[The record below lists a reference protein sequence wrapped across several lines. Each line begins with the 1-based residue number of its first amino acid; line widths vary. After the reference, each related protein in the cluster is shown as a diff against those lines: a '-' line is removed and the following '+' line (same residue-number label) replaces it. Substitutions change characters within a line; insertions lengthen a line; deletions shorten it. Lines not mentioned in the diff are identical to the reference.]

1 MNASDRRVTTGGF
14 ANEDSFSG
22 LGRILESFTKIAFC
36 LDLISF

>member
-1 MNASDRRVTTGGF
+1 MNASDRRVTGGF
-14 ANEDSFSG
+14 ANEYSFSG